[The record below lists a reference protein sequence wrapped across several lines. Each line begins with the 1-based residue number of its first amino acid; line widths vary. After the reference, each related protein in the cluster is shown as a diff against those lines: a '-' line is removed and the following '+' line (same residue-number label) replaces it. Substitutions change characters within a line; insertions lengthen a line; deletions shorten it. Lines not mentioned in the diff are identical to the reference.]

1 METIKKFIA
10 FILWGFILILPT
22 NSQTLH
28 AIIFAN
34 TKCPG
39 EEPGSMGIGPSVTCD
54 YQRMKIEF
62 ETMASFLNYKK
73 DFQWYEG
80 SPNHFCR
87 TNLESALNNL
97 SCGKDDIV
105 IFYYSGHGGR
115 SPKETK
121 DPFPWMQLVVDP
133 YRTAWNA
140 SQYYS
145 LSQVLKRIEAKQ
157 PRLSIVLGDLCNSLS
172 NAIPQKDVPEMK
184 GATKMSKAPCDFY
197 RDLFL
202 KVKGSIIASSSK
214 PGETSSAYE
223 DGGAFTICFTE
234 VLQIMVSDN
243 MEPDWELLLEGTK
256 LRTQNKTRNRKAGSQ
271 TPIYAVNLQKVSAIP
286 TTSPLEQTQPSGE
299 QPTGNSSIDD
309 YLTTIGCSN
318 TPIKERISLI
328 NTTLN
333 KFFASPQAKVEVV
346 GRDGKT
352 VVATKYAST
361 YLNNLSIA
369 RNLVKVMNVDQTEG
383 SNGKLTY
390 LKVHEMY
397 KQ

>member
-115 SPKETK
+115 SPKETQ

-133 YRTAWNA
+133 YHTPWNA

-184 GATKMSKAPCDFY
+184 GATKISKAPCDFY
-197 RDLFL
+197 KDLFL
-202 KVKGSIIASSSK
+202 KVKGSIISSSSR
-214 PGETSSAYE
+214 PGETSVAFS

-234 VLQIMVSDN
+234 ALQIMVSNN
-243 MEPDWELLLEGTK
+243 MEPDWETLLEGTK
-256 LRTQNKTRNRKAGSQ
+256 IRTSKVTQGKQN
-271 TPIYAVNLQKVSAIP
+271 PIYEAQLQKVSDIP
-286 TTSPLEQTQPSGE
+286 STSEQPSVSP
-299 QPTGNSSIDD
+299 QPTSEDRDIANYLTAIGNS
-309 YLTTIGCSN
+309 N
-318 TPIKERISLI
+318 TAIKERINLVYQ
-328 NTTLN
+328 TLN
-333 KFFASPQAKVEVV
+333 LFFASPQAKVEVV

-352 VVATKYAST
+352 IVATKYASA

-369 RNLVKVMNVDQTEG
+369 RNLVKVINVDQTEG

-397 KQ
+397 K

>member
-39 EEPGSMGIGPSVTCD
+39 EEPGSMGIGSSVTCD

-87 TNLESALNNL
+87 TNLDSALNNL

-115 SPKETK
+115 SPKETQ

-133 YRTAWNA
+133 YRTPWNA

-184 GATKMSKAPCDFY
+184 GATKISKAPCDFY
-197 RDLFL
+197 KDLFL
-202 KVKGSIIASSSK
+202 KVKGSIISSSSR
-214 PGETSSAYE
+214 PGETSAAFS

-234 VLQIMVSDN
+234 ALQIMVSNN
-243 MEPDWELLLEGTK
+243 MEPDWETLLEGTK
-256 LRTQNKTRNRKAGSQ
+256 IRTSKVTQGKQN
-271 TPIYAVNLQKVSAIP
+271 PIYEAQLQKVSDIP
-286 TTSPLEQTQPSGE
+286 STSEQPSVSP
-299 QPTGNSSIDD
+299 QPTSEDRDIANYLTAIGNS
-309 YLTTIGCSN
+309 N
-318 TPIKERISLI
+318 TAIKERINLVYQ
-328 NTTLN
+328 TLN
-333 KFFASPQAKVEVV
+333 LFFASPQAKVEVV

-352 VVATKYAST
+352 IVATKYASA

-369 RNLVKVMNVDQTEG
+369 RNLVKVINVDQTEG

-397 KQ
+397 K

>member
-115 SPKETK
+115 SPKETQ

-133 YRTAWNA
+133 YHTPWNA

-184 GATKMSKAPCDFY
+184 GATKISKAPCDFY
-197 RDLFL
+197 KDLFL
-202 KVKGSIIASSSK
+202 KVKGSIISSSSK
-214 PGETSSAYE
+214 PGETSAAFS

-234 VLQIMVSDN
+234 ALQIMVSNN
-243 MEPDWELLLEGTK
+243 MEPDWETLLEGTK
-256 LRTQNKTRNRKAGSQ
+256 MRTSKVTQGKQN
-271 TPIYAVNLQKVSAIP
+271 PIYEARLQKVSDIP
-286 TTSPLEQTQPSGE
+286 STSEQPSVSP
-299 QPTGNSSIDD
+299 QPTSEDRDIANYLTAIGNS
-309 YLTTIGCSN
+309 N
-318 TPIKERISLI
+318 TAIKERINLVYQ
-328 NTTLN
+328 TLN
-333 KFFASPQAKVEVV
+333 LFFASPQAKVEVV

-352 VVATKYAST
+352 IVATKYASA

-369 RNLVKVMNVDQTEG
+369 RNLVKVINVDQTEG
-383 SNGKLTY
+383 NNGKLTY

-397 KQ
+397 K

>member
-133 YRTAWNA
+133 YHPPWNA

-184 GATKMSKAPCDFY
+184 GATKISKAPCDFY
-197 RDLFL
+197 KDLFL
-202 KVKGSIIASSSK
+202 KVKGSIISSSSR
-214 PGETSSAYE
+214 PGETSAAFS

-234 VLQIMVSDN
+234 ALQIMVSNN
-243 MEPDWELLLEGTK
+243 MEPDWETLLEGTK
-256 LRTQNKTRNRKAGSQ
+256 IRTSKVTQGKQN
-271 TPIYAVNLQKVSAIP
+271 PIYEAQLQKVSDIP
-286 TTSPLEQTQPSGE
+286 STSEQPSVSP
-299 QPTGNSSIDD
+299 QPTSEDRDIANYLTAIGNS
-309 YLTTIGCSN
+309 N
-318 TPIKERISLI
+318 TAIKERINLVYQ
-328 NTTLN
+328 TLN
-333 KFFASPQAKVEVV
+333 LFFASPQAKVEVV

-352 VVATKYAST
+352 IVATKYASA

-369 RNLVKVMNVDQTEG
+369 RNLVKVINVDQTEG

-397 KQ
+397 K

>member
-115 SPKETK
+115 SPKETQ
-121 DPFPWMQLVVDP
+121 DPFPWMQLAVDP
-133 YRTAWNA
+133 YHTPWNA

-184 GATKMSKAPCDFY
+184 GATKISKAPCDFY
-197 RDLFL
+197 KDLFL
-202 KVKGSIIASSSK
+202 KVKGSIISSSSR
-214 PGETSSAYE
+214 PGETSAAFS

-234 VLQIMVSDN
+234 ALQIMVSNN
-243 MEPDWELLLEGTK
+243 MEPDWETLLEGTK
-256 LRTQNKTRNRKAGSQ
+256 IRTSKVTQGKQN
-271 TPIYAVNLQKVSAIP
+271 PIYEAQLQKVSDIP
-286 TTSPLEQTQPSGE
+286 STSEQPSVSP
-299 QPTGNSSIDD
+299 QPTSEDRDIANYLTAIGNS
-309 YLTTIGCSN
+309 N
-318 TPIKERISLI
+318 TAIKERINLVYQ
-328 NTTLN
+328 TLN
-333 KFFASPQAKVEVV
+333 LFFASPQAKVEVV

-352 VVATKYAST
+352 IVATKYASA

-369 RNLVKVMNVDQTEG
+369 RNLVKVINVDQTEG

-397 KQ
+397 K

>member
-1 METIKKFIA
+1 METIKKFIV
-10 FILWGFILILPT
+10 FILLGFTLILPT

-115 SPKETK
+115 SPKETQ

-133 YRTAWNA
+133 YRTPWNA

-184 GATKMSKAPCDFY
+184 GATKISKAPCDFY
-197 RDLFL
+197 KDLFL
-202 KVKGSIIASSSK
+202 KVKGSIISSSSK
-214 PGETSSAYE
+214 PGETSAAFS

-234 VLQIMVSDN
+234 ALQIMVSNN
-243 MEPDWELLLEGTK
+243 MEPDWETLLEGTK
-256 LRTQNKTRNRKAGSQ
+256 MRTSKVTQGKQN
-271 TPIYAVNLQKVSAIP
+271 PIYEARLQKVSDIP
-286 TTSPLEQTQPSGE
+286 STSEQPSVSP
-299 QPTGNSSIDD
+299 QPTSEERDIANYLTAIGNS
-309 YLTTIGCSN
+309 N
-318 TPIKERISLI
+318 TAIKERINLVYQ
-328 NTTLN
+328 TLN
-333 KFFASPQAKVEVV
+333 LFFASPQAKVEVV

-352 VVATKYAST
+352 IVATKYASA

-369 RNLVKVMNVDQTEG
+369 RNLVKVINVDQTEG
-383 SNGKLTY
+383 NNGKLTY

-397 KQ
+397 K

>member
-1 METIKKFIA
+1 METIRKALTLLLLAFAIA
-10 FILWGFILILPT
+10 IPT
-22 NSQTLH
+22 NCQTLH

-39 EEPGSMGIGPSVTCD
+39 EKPGSTGIGPSVTCD

-80 SPNHFCR
+80 SPSNFCR
-87 TNLESALNNL
+87 GKLESALNNL
-97 SCGKDDIV
+97 SCGSDDIV

-115 SPKETK
+115 SPQDTQ

-133 YRTAWNA
+133 YHTPWAA
-140 SQYYS
+140 SQYCS
-145 LSQVLKRIEAKQ
+145 LSQVLQRIKAKQ
-157 PRLSIVLGDLCNSLS
+157 PRLAIVLGDLCNSLS
-172 NAIPQKDVPEMK
+172 NAIPQKDIPEMK

-197 RDLFL
+197 KDLFL

-214 PGETSSAYE
+214 PGETSAACE

-234 VLQIMVSDN
+234 ALQIMVSNN
-243 MEPDWELLLEGTK
+243 MEPDWNMLLNGAK
-256 LRTQNKTRNRKAGSQ
+256 LRTSKLTAGKQN
-271 TPIYAVNLQKVSAIP
+271 PIYETHLLKVSNVP
-286 TTSPLEQTQPSGE
+286 TTNSIGQGQQTTQPENDG
-299 QPTGNSSIDD
+299 SIDE
-309 YLTTIGCSN
+309 YLTTIGSSN

-328 NTTLN
+328 STTLN
-333 KFFASPQAKVEVV
+333 KFFASPQAKIEVV
-346 GRDGKT
+346 GKDGKT
-352 VVATKYAST
+352 IVGTKYASM

-369 RNLVKVMNVDQTEG
+369 RNLVKVIAVNQTES
-383 SNGKLTY
+383 SNGKITY

-397 KQ
+397 Q

>member
-1 METIKKFIA
+1 METIKKFIV
-10 FILWGFILILPT
+10 FILLGFTLILPT

-115 SPKETK
+115 SPKETQ

-133 YRTAWNA
+133 YRTPWNA

-172 NAIPQKDVPEMK
+172 NAIPPKDVPEMK
-184 GATKMSKAPCDFY
+184 GATKISKAPCDFY
-197 RDLFL
+197 KDLFL
-202 KVKGSIIASSSK
+202 KVKGSIISSSSK
-214 PGETSSAYE
+214 PGETSAAFS

-234 VLQIMVSDN
+234 ALQIMVSNN
-243 MEPDWELLLEGTK
+243 MEPDWETLLEGTK
-256 LRTQNKTRNRKAGSQ
+256 MRTSKVTQGKQN
-271 TPIYAVNLQKVSAIP
+271 PIYEARLQKVSDIP
-286 TTSPLEQTQPSGE
+286 STSEQPSVSP
-299 QPTGNSSIDD
+299 QPTSEEREIANYLTAIGNS
-309 YLTTIGCSN
+309 N
-318 TPIKERISLI
+318 TAIKERINLVYQ
-328 NTTLN
+328 TLN
-333 KFFASPQAKVEVV
+333 LFFASPQAKVEVV

-352 VVATKYAST
+352 IVATKYASA

-369 RNLVKVMNVDQTEG
+369 RNLVKVINVDQTEG
-383 SNGKLTY
+383 NNGKLTY
-390 LKVHEMY
+390 LKVH
-397 KQ
+397 

>member
-184 GATKMSKAPCDFY
+184 GATKISKAPCDFY
-197 RDLFL
+197 KDLFL
-202 KVKGSIIASSSK
+202 KVKGSIISSSSR
-214 PGETSSAYE
+214 PGETSAAFS

-234 VLQIMVSDN
+234 ALQIMVSNN
-243 MEPDWELLLEGTK
+243 MEPDWETLLEGTK
-256 LRTQNKTRNRKAGSQ
+256 IRTSKVTQGKQN
-271 TPIYAVNLQKVSAIP
+271 PIYEAQLQKVSDIP
-286 TTSPLEQTQPSGE
+286 STSEQPSVSP
-299 QPTGNSSIDD
+299 QPTSEDRDIANYLTAIGNS
-309 YLTTIGCSN
+309 N
-318 TPIKERISLI
+318 TAIKERINLVYQ
-328 NTTLN
+328 TLN
-333 KFFASPQAKVEVV
+333 LFFASPQAKVEVV

-352 VVATKYAST
+352 IVATKYASA

-369 RNLVKVMNVDQTEG
+369 RNLVKVINVDQTEG

-397 KQ
+397 K

>member
-10 FILWGFILILPT
+10 IILWGFILVHPT

-39 EEPGSMGIGPSVTCD
+39 ENSSSMGIGPSVTCD

-80 SPNHFCR
+80 SPSHFCR

-115 SPKETK
+115 SPQETQ

-133 YRTAWNA
+133 YHTPWAA
-140 SQYYS
+140 SHYFS
-145 LSQVLKRIEAKQ
+145 LSQVLKKIKAKQ

-172 NAIPQKDVPEMK
+172 NAIPHKEIPEMK
-184 GATKMSKAPCDFY
+184 GATKISKAPCDFY
-197 RDLFL
+197 KDLFL
-202 KVKGSIIASSSK
+202 KVKGSIIASYSK
-214 PGETSSAYE
+214 PGETSAAYE

-234 VLQIMVSDN
+234 ALQIMVSNN
-243 MEPDWELLLEGTK
+243 MKPDWNILLNNAK
-256 LRTQNKTRNRKAGSQ
+256 LRTSNMTDGEQN
-271 TPIYAVNLQKVSAIP
+271 PIFETNLQKVSDMP
-286 TTSPLEQTQPSGE
+286 TIHTIDQGLQTTQPENYS
-299 QPTGNSSIDD
+299 NIDE
-309 YLTTIGCSN
+309 YLTAIGSSN
-318 TPIKERISLI
+318 TPIKERISLV

-333 KFFASPQAKVEVV
+333 KFFASPQAKIEVV
-346 GRDGKT
+346 GKDGKT
-352 VVATKYAST
+352 IVSTKYAAM
-361 YLNNLSIA
+361 YLNNLSIT
-369 RNLVKVMNVDQTEG
+369 RNLVKVIAVNQSE
-383 SNGKLTY
+383 SNKGKLTY

-397 KQ
+397 Q

>member
-39 EEPGSMGIGPSVTCD
+39 EEPGSMGIGSSVTCD

-87 TNLESALNNL
+87 TNLDSALNNL

-115 SPKETK
+115 SPKETQ

-133 YRTAWNA
+133 YRTPWNA

-184 GATKMSKAPCDFY
+184 GATKISKAPCDFY
-197 RDLFL
+197 KDLFL
-202 KVKGSIIASSSK
+202 KVKGSIISSSSK
-214 PGETSSAYE
+214 PGETSAAFS

-234 VLQIMVSDN
+234 ALQIMVSNN
-243 MEPDWELLLEGTK
+243 MEPDWETLLEGTK
-256 LRTQNKTRNRKAGSQ
+256 IRTSKVTQGKQN
-271 TPIYAVNLQKVSAIP
+271 PIYEAQLQKVSDIP
-286 TTSPLEQTQPSGE
+286 STSEQPSVSP
-299 QPTGNSSIDD
+299 QPTSEDRDIANYLTAIGNS
-309 YLTTIGCSN
+309 N
-318 TPIKERISLI
+318 TAIKERINLVYQ
-328 NTTLN
+328 TLN
-333 KFFASPQAKVEVV
+333 LFFASPQAKVEVV

-352 VVATKYAST
+352 IVATKYASA

-369 RNLVKVMNVDQTEG
+369 RNLVKVINVDQTEG

-397 KQ
+397 K

>member
-1 METIKKFIA
+1 METIKKFIV
-10 FILWGFILILPT
+10 FILLGFTLILPT

-115 SPKETK
+115 SPKETQ

-133 YRTAWNA
+133 YRTPWNA

-172 NAIPQKDVPEMK
+172 NAIPPKDVPEMK
-184 GATKMSKAPCDFY
+184 GATKISKAPCDFY
-197 RDLFL
+197 KDLFL
-202 KVKGSIIASSSK
+202 KVKGSIISSSSK
-214 PGETSSAYE
+214 PGETSAAFS

-234 VLQIMVSDN
+234 ALQIMVSNN
-243 MEPDWELLLEGTK
+243 MEPDWETLLEGTK
-256 LRTQNKTRNRKAGSQ
+256 MRTSKVTQGKQN
-271 TPIYAVNLQKVSAIP
+271 PIYEARLQKVSDIP
-286 TTSPLEQTQPSGE
+286 STSEQPSVSP
-299 QPTGNSSIDD
+299 QPTSEEREIANYLTAIGNS
-309 YLTTIGCSN
+309 N
-318 TPIKERISLI
+318 TAIKERINLVYQ
-328 NTTLN
+328 TLN
-333 KFFASPQAKVEVV
+333 LFFASPQAKVEVV

-352 VVATKYAST
+352 IVATKYASA

-369 RNLVKVMNVDQTEG
+369 RNLVKVINVDQTEG
-383 SNGKLTY
+383 NNGKLTY

-397 KQ
+397 K

>member
-1 METIKKFIA
+1 METIKKFIV
-10 FILWGFILILPT
+10 FILLGFTLILPT

-115 SPKETK
+115 SPKETQ

-133 YRTAWNA
+133 YRTPWNA

-184 GATKMSKAPCDFY
+184 GATKISKAPCDFY
-197 RDLFL
+197 KDLFL
-202 KVKGSIIASSSK
+202 KVKGSIISSSSK
-214 PGETSSAYE
+214 PGETSAAFS

-234 VLQIMVSDN
+234 ALQIMVSNN
-243 MEPDWELLLEGTK
+243 MEPDWETLLEGTK
-256 LRTQNKTRNRKAGSQ
+256 MRTSKVTQGKQN
-271 TPIYAVNLQKVSAIP
+271 PIYEARLQKVSDIP
-286 TTSPLEQTQPSGE
+286 STSEQPSVSP
-299 QPTGNSSIDD
+299 QPTSEEREIANYLTAIGNS
-309 YLTTIGCSN
+309 N
-318 TPIKERISLI
+318 TAIKERINLVYQ
-328 NTTLN
+328 TLN
-333 KFFASPQAKVEVV
+333 LFFASPQAKVEVV

-352 VVATKYAST
+352 IVATKYASA

-369 RNLVKVMNVDQTEG
+369 RNLVKVINVDQTEG
-383 SNGKLTY
+383 NNGKLTY

-397 KQ
+397 K

>member
-1 METIKKFIA
+1 METIKKFIV
-10 FILWGFILILPT
+10 FILLGFTLILPT

-87 TNLESALNNL
+87 TNLESALNNV

-115 SPKETK
+115 SPKETQ

-133 YRTAWNA
+133 YRTPWNA

-172 NAIPQKDVPEMK
+172 NAIPPKDVPEMK
-184 GATKMSKAPCDFY
+184 GATKISKAPCDFY
-197 RDLFL
+197 KDLFL
-202 KVKGSIIASSSK
+202 KVKGSIISSSSK
-214 PGETSSAYE
+214 PGETSAAFS

-234 VLQIMVSDN
+234 ALQIMVSNN
-243 MEPDWELLLEGTK
+243 MEPDWETLLEGTK
-256 LRTQNKTRNRKAGSQ
+256 MRTSKVTQGKQN
-271 TPIYAVNLQKVSAIP
+271 PIYEARLQKVSDIP
-286 TTSPLEQTQPSGE
+286 STSEQPSVSP
-299 QPTGNSSIDD
+299 QPTSEEREIANYLTAIGNS
-309 YLTTIGCSN
+309 N
-318 TPIKERISLI
+318 TAIKERINLVYQ
-328 NTTLN
+328 TLN
-333 KFFASPQAKVEVV
+333 LFFASPQAKVEVV

-352 VVATKYAST
+352 IVATKYASA

-369 RNLVKVMNVDQTEG
+369 RNLVKVINVDQTEG
-383 SNGKLTY
+383 NNGKLTY

-397 KQ
+397 K

>member
-115 SPKETK
+115 SPKETQ

-133 YRTAWNA
+133 YHTPWNA

-184 GATKMSKAPCDFY
+184 GATKISKAPCDFY
-197 RDLFL
+197 KDLFL
-202 KVKGSIIASSSK
+202 KVKGSIISSSSR
-214 PGETSSAYE
+214 PGETSAAFS

-234 VLQIMVSDN
+234 ALQIMVSNN
-243 MEPDWELLLEGTK
+243 MEPDWETLLEGTK
-256 LRTQNKTRNRKAGSQ
+256 IRTSKVTQGKQN
-271 TPIYAVNLQKVSAIP
+271 PIYEAQLQKVSDIP
-286 TTSPLEQTQPSGE
+286 STSEQPSVSP
-299 QPTGNSSIDD
+299 QPTSEEREIANYLTAIGNS
-309 YLTTIGCSN
+309 N
-318 TPIKERISLI
+318 TAIKERINLVYQ
-328 NTTLN
+328 TLN
-333 KFFASPQAKVEVV
+333 LFFASPQAKVEVV

-352 VVATKYAST
+352 IVATKYASA

-369 RNLVKVMNVDQTEG
+369 RNLVKVINVDQTEG

-397 KQ
+397 K

>member
-39 EEPGSMGIGPSVTCD
+39 EKPGSMGIGPSVTCD

-97 SCGKDDIV
+97 SCEKDDIV

-115 SPKETK
+115 SPKETE

-133 YRTAWNA
+133 YRTPWNA

-184 GATKMSKAPCDFY
+184 GATKISKAPCDFY
-197 RDLFL
+197 KDLFL
-202 KVKGSIIASSSK
+202 KVKGSIISSSSR
-214 PGETSSAYE
+214 PGETSAAFS

-234 VLQIMVSDN
+234 ALQIMVSNN
-243 MEPDWELLLEGTK
+243 MEPDWETLLEGTK
-256 LRTQNKTRNRKAGSQ
+256 IRTSKVTQGKQN
-271 TPIYAVNLQKVSAIP
+271 PIYEAQLQNVSDIP
-286 TTSPLEQTQPSGE
+286 STSE
-299 QPTGNSSIDD
+299 QPTVSPQPTSEDRDIANYLTAIGNS
-309 YLTTIGCSN
+309 N
-318 TPIKERISLI
+318 TAIKERINLVYQ
-328 NTTLN
+328 TLN
-333 KFFASPQAKVEVV
+333 LFFASPQAKVEVV

-352 VVATKYAST
+352 IVATKYASA

-369 RNLVKVMNVDQTEG
+369 RNLVKVINVDQTEG

-397 KQ
+397 K

>member
-10 FILWGFILILPT
+10 FFLWGFILILPT

-184 GATKMSKAPCDFY
+184 GATKISKAPCDFY
-197 RDLFL
+197 KDLFL
-202 KVKGSIIASSSK
+202 KVKGSIISSSSR
-214 PGETSSAYE
+214 PGETSAAFS

-234 VLQIMVSDN
+234 ALQIMVSNN
-243 MEPDWELLLEGTK
+243 MEPDWETLLEGTK
-256 LRTQNKTRNRKAGSQ
+256 IRTSKVTQGKQN
-271 TPIYAVNLQKVSAIP
+271 PIYEAQLQNVSDIP
-286 TTSPLEQTQPSGE
+286 STSE
-299 QPTGNSSIDD
+299 QPTVSPQPTSEDRDIANYLTAIGNS
-309 YLTTIGCSN
+309 N
-318 TPIKERISLI
+318 TAIKERINLVYQ
-328 NTTLN
+328 TLN
-333 KFFASPQAKVEVV
+333 LFFASPQAKVEVV

-352 VVATKYAST
+352 IVATKYASA

-369 RNLVKVMNVDQTEG
+369 RNLVKVINVDQTEG

-397 KQ
+397 K

>member
-1 METIKKFIA
+1 METIKKLLAIMFWTTIMIIPA
-10 FILWGFILILPT
+10 

-39 EEPGSMGIGPSVTCD
+39 EKPGSMGIGPSVTCD

-80 SPNHFCR
+80 SPSNFCR
-87 TNLESALNNL
+87 TKLETALNNL
-97 SCGKDDIV
+97 SCGNDDIV

-115 SPKETK
+115 SPQEKQ
-121 DPFPWMQLVVDP
+121 DQFPWMQLVVDP
-133 YRTAWNA
+133 YRTPWNA

-145 LSQVLKRIEAKQ
+145 LSQVLNRIKAKR
-157 PRLSIVLGDLCNSLS
+157 PRLTIVLGDLCNSLS

-214 PGETSSAYE
+214 PGETSAACE
-223 DGGAFTICFTE
+223 EGGAFTICFTE
-234 VLQIMVSDN
+234 ALQIMVSNN
-243 MEPDWELLLEGTK
+243 MEPDWNILLEGAK
-256 LRTQNKTRNRKAGSQ
+256 RRTSKSTEGRQNPVYETQLQAVSDIPNTSTNGQQPSSTINEEGDIACYLTAIGS
-271 TPIYAVNLQKVSAIP
+271 S
-286 TTSPLEQTQPSGE
+286 TTSIKDRINLVNQTLS
-299 QPTGNSSIDD
+299 
-309 YLTTIGCSN
+309 
-318 TPIKERISLI
+318 
-328 NTTLN
+328 
-333 KFFASPQAKVEVV
+333 KFFSTPQAKVEIV

-369 RNLVKVMNVDQTEG
+369 RNLVKVMNVDQTAG

>member
-1 METIKKFIA
+1 METIKKFIV
-10 FILWGFILILPT
+10 FILLGFTLILPT

-39 EEPGSMGIGPSVTCD
+39 EEPGSMGIGPSVTSD

-115 SPKETK
+115 SPKETQ

-133 YRTAWNA
+133 YRTPWNA

-184 GATKMSKAPCDFY
+184 GATKISKAPCDFY
-197 RDLFL
+197 KDLFL
-202 KVKGSIIASSSK
+202 KVKGSIISSSSK
-214 PGETSSAYE
+214 PGETSAAFS

-234 VLQIMVSDN
+234 ALQIMVSNN
-243 MEPDWELLLEGTK
+243 MEPDWETLLEGTK
-256 LRTQNKTRNRKAGSQ
+256 MRTSKVTQGKQN
-271 TPIYAVNLQKVSAIP
+271 PIYEARLQKVSDIP
-286 TTSPLEQTQPSGE
+286 STSEQPSVSP
-299 QPTGNSSIDD
+299 QPTSEEREIANYLTAIGNS
-309 YLTTIGCSN
+309 N
-318 TPIKERISLI
+318 TAIKERINLVYQ
-328 NTTLN
+328 TLN
-333 KFFASPQAKVEVV
+333 LFFASPQAKVEVV

-352 VVATKYAST
+352 IVATKYASA

-369 RNLVKVMNVDQTEG
+369 RNLVKVINVDQTEG
-383 SNGKLTY
+383 NNGKLTY

-397 KQ
+397 K

>member
-1 METIKKFIA
+1 METIKKFIV
-10 FILWGFILILPT
+10 FILLGFTLILPT

-39 EEPGSMGIGPSVTCD
+39 EEPGSMGIGPSVTSD

-115 SPKETK
+115 SPKETQ

-133 YRTAWNA
+133 YRTPWNA

-184 GATKMSKAPCDFY
+184 GATKISKAPCDFY
-197 RDLFL
+197 KDLFL
-202 KVKGSIIASSSK
+202 KVKGSIISSSSK
-214 PGETSSAYE
+214 PGETSAAFS

-234 VLQIMVSDN
+234 ALQIMVSNN
-243 MEPDWELLLEGTK
+243 MEPDWETLLEGTK
-256 LRTQNKTRNRKAGSQ
+256 MRTSKVTQGKQN
-271 TPIYAVNLQKVSAIP
+271 PIYEARLQKVSDIP
-286 TTSPLEQTQPSGE
+286 STSEQPSVSP
-299 QPTGNSSIDD
+299 QPTSEEREIANYLTAIGNS
-309 YLTTIGCSN
+309 N
-318 TPIKERISLI
+318 TAIKERINLVYQTLSL
-328 NTTLN
+328 
-333 KFFASPQAKVEVV
+333 FFASPQAKVEVV

-352 VVATKYAST
+352 IVATKYASA

-369 RNLVKVMNVDQTEG
+369 RNLVKVINVDQTEG
-383 SNGKLTY
+383 NNGKLTY

-397 KQ
+397 K

>member
-10 FILWGFILILPT
+10 FFLWGFILILPT

-184 GATKMSKAPCDFY
+184 GATKISKAPCDFY
-197 RDLFL
+197 KDLFL
-202 KVKGSIIASSSK
+202 KVKGSIISSSSR
-214 PGETSSAYE
+214 PGETSAAFS

-234 VLQIMVSDN
+234 ALQIMVSNN
-243 MEPDWELLLEGTK
+243 MEPDWETLLEGTK
-256 LRTQNKTRNRKAGSQ
+256 IRTSKVTQGKQN
-271 TPIYAVNLQKVSAIP
+271 PIYEARLQKVSDIP
-286 TTSPLEQTQPSGE
+286 STSEQPSVSP
-299 QPTGNSSIDD
+299 QPTSEERDIANYLTAIGNS
-309 YLTTIGCSN
+309 N
-318 TPIKERISLI
+318 TAIKERINLVYQ
-328 NTTLN
+328 TLN
-333 KFFASPQAKVEVV
+333 LFFASPQAKVEVV

-352 VVATKYAST
+352 IVATKYASA

-369 RNLVKVMNVDQTEG
+369 RNLVKVINVDQTEG

-397 KQ
+397 K

>member
-87 TNLESALNNL
+87 TNLEAALNNL

-115 SPKETK
+115 SPKETQ

-133 YRTAWNA
+133 YHTPWNA

-184 GATKMSKAPCDFY
+184 GATKISKAPCDFY
-197 RDLFL
+197 KDLFL
-202 KVKGSIIASSSK
+202 KVKGSIISSSSR
-214 PGETSSAYE
+214 PGETSAAFS

-234 VLQIMVSDN
+234 ALQIMVSNN
-243 MEPDWELLLEGTK
+243 MEPDWETLLEGTK
-256 LRTQNKTRNRKAGSQ
+256 IRTSKVTQGKQN
-271 TPIYAVNLQKVSAIP
+271 PIYEAQLQKVSDIP
-286 TTSPLEQTQPSGE
+286 STSEQPSVSP
-299 QPTGNSSIDD
+299 QPTSEDRDIANYLTAIGNS
-309 YLTTIGCSN
+309 N
-318 TPIKERISLI
+318 TAIKERINLVYQ
-328 NTTLN
+328 TLN
-333 KFFASPQAKVEVV
+333 LFFASPQAKVEVV

-352 VVATKYAST
+352 IVATKYASA

-369 RNLVKVMNVDQTEG
+369 RNLVKVINVDQTEG

-397 KQ
+397 K

>member
-1 METIKKFIA
+1 METIKKFIV
-10 FILWGFILILPT
+10 FILLGFTLILPT

-115 SPKETK
+115 SPKETQ

-133 YRTAWNA
+133 YSTPWNA

-184 GATKMSKAPCDFY
+184 GATKISKAPCDFY
-197 RDLFL
+197 KDLFL
-202 KVKGSIIASSSK
+202 KVKGSIISSSSR
-214 PGETSSAYE
+214 PGETSAAFS

-234 VLQIMVSDN
+234 ALQIMVSNN
-243 MEPDWELLLEGTK
+243 MEPDWETLLEGTK
-256 LRTQNKTRNRKAGSQ
+256 IRTSKVTQGKQN
-271 TPIYAVNLQKVSAIP
+271 PIYEAQLQKVSDIP
-286 TTSPLEQTQPSGE
+286 STSEQPSVSP
-299 QPTGNSSIDD
+299 QPTSEDRDIANYLTAIGNS
-309 YLTTIGCSN
+309 N
-318 TPIKERISLI
+318 TAIKERINLVYQ
-328 NTTLN
+328 TLN
-333 KFFASPQAKVEVV
+333 LFFASPQAKVEVV

-352 VVATKYAST
+352 IVATKYASA

-369 RNLVKVMNVDQTEG
+369 RNLVKVINVDQTEG
-383 SNGKLTY
+383 NNGKLTY

-397 KQ
+397 K

>member
-1 METIKKFIA
+1 METIKKFIV
-10 FILWGFILILPT
+10 FILLGFTLILPT

-115 SPKETK
+115 SPKETQ

-133 YRTAWNA
+133 YRTPWNA

-172 NAIPQKDVPEMK
+172 NAIPPKDVPEMK
-184 GATKMSKAPCDFY
+184 GATKISKAPCDFY
-197 RDLFL
+197 KDLFL
-202 KVKGSIIASSSK
+202 KVKGSIISSSSK
-214 PGETSSAYE
+214 PGETSAAFS

-234 VLQIMVSDN
+234 ALQIMVSNN
-243 MEPDWELLLEGTK
+243 MEPDWETLLEGTK
-256 LRTQNKTRNRKAGSQ
+256 MRTSKATQGKQN
-271 TPIYAVNLQKVSAIP
+271 PIYEARLQKVSDIP
-286 TTSPLEQTQPSGE
+286 STSEQPSVSP
-299 QPTGNSSIDD
+299 QPTSEEREIANYLTAIGNS
-309 YLTTIGCSN
+309 N
-318 TPIKERISLI
+318 TAIKERINLVYQ
-328 NTTLN
+328 TLN
-333 KFFASPQAKVEVV
+333 LFFASPQAKVEVV

-352 VVATKYAST
+352 IVATKYASA

-369 RNLVKVMNVDQTEG
+369 RNLVKVINVDQTEG
-383 SNGKLTY
+383 NNGKLTY

-397 KQ
+397 K

>member
-1 METIKKFIA
+1 METIKKFIV
-10 FILWGFILILPT
+10 FILLGFTLILPT

-115 SPKETK
+115 SPKETQ

-133 YRTAWNA
+133 YRTPWNA

-184 GATKMSKAPCDFY
+184 GATKISKAPCDFY
-197 RDLFL
+197 KDLFL
-202 KVKGSIIASSSK
+202 KVKGSIISSSSR
-214 PGETSSAYE
+214 PGETSAAFS

-234 VLQIMVSDN
+234 ALQIMVSNN
-243 MEPDWELLLEGTK
+243 MEPDWETLLEGTK
-256 LRTQNKTRNRKAGSQ
+256 IRTSKVTQGKQN
-271 TPIYAVNLQKVSAIP
+271 PIYEAQLQKVSDIP
-286 TTSPLEQTQPSGE
+286 STSEQPSVSP
-299 QPTGNSSIDD
+299 QPTSEDRDIANYLTAIGNS
-309 YLTTIGCSN
+309 N
-318 TPIKERISLI
+318 TAIKERINLVYQ
-328 NTTLN
+328 TLN
-333 KFFASPQAKVEVV
+333 LFFASPQAKVEVV

-352 VVATKYAST
+352 IVATKYASA

-369 RNLVKVMNVDQTEG
+369 RNLVKVINVDQTEG

-397 KQ
+397 K

>member
-1 METIKKFIA
+1 METIKKFIV
-10 FILWGFILILPT
+10 FILLGFTLILPT

-115 SPKETK
+115 SPKETQ

-133 YRTAWNA
+133 YRTPWNA

-184 GATKMSKAPCDFY
+184 GATKISKAPCDFY
-197 RDLFL
+197 KDLFL
-202 KVKGSIIASSSK
+202 KVKGSIISSSSK
-214 PGETSSAYE
+214 PGETSAAFS

-234 VLQIMVSDN
+234 ALQIMVSNN
-243 MEPDWELLLEGTK
+243 MEPDWETLLEGTK
-256 LRTQNKTRNRKAGSQ
+256 MRGSKVTQGKQN
-271 TPIYAVNLQKVSAIP
+271 PIYEARLQKVSDIP
-286 TTSPLEQTQPSGE
+286 STSEQPSVSP
-299 QPTGNSSIDD
+299 QPTSEEREIANYLTAIGNS
-309 YLTTIGCSN
+309 N
-318 TPIKERISLI
+318 TAIKERINLVYQ
-328 NTTLN
+328 TLN
-333 KFFASPQAKVEVV
+333 LFFASPQAKVEVV

-352 VVATKYAST
+352 IVATKYASA

-369 RNLVKVMNVDQTEG
+369 RNLVKVINVDQTEG
-383 SNGKLTY
+383 NNGKLTY

-397 KQ
+397 K

>member
-115 SPKETK
+115 SPKETQ

-133 YRTAWNA
+133 YRTPWNA

-184 GATKMSKAPCDFY
+184 GATKISKAPCDFY
-197 RDLFL
+197 KDLFL
-202 KVKGSIIASSSK
+202 KVKGSIISSSSK
-214 PGETSSAYE
+214 PGETSAAFS

-234 VLQIMVSDN
+234 ALQIMVSNN
-243 MEPDWELLLEGTK
+243 MEPDWETLLEGTK
-256 LRTQNKTRNRKAGSQ
+256 MRTSKVTQGKQN
-271 TPIYAVNLQKVSAIP
+271 PIYEARLQKVSDIP
-286 TTSPLEQTQPSGE
+286 STSEQPSVSP
-299 QPTGNSSIDD
+299 QPTSEEREIANYLTAIGNS
-309 YLTTIGCSN
+309 N
-318 TPIKERISLI
+318 TAIKERINLVYQ
-328 NTTLN
+328 TLN
-333 KFFASPQAKVEVV
+333 LFFTSPQAKVEVV

-352 VVATKYAST
+352 IVATKYASA

-369 RNLVKVMNVDQTEG
+369 RNLVKVINVDQTEG
-383 SNGKLTY
+383 NNGKLTY

-397 KQ
+397 K

>member
-1 METIKKFIA
+1 METIKKFIV
-10 FILWGFILILPT
+10 FILLGFTLILPT

-115 SPKETK
+115 SPKETQ

-133 YRTAWNA
+133 YRTPWNA

-184 GATKMSKAPCDFY
+184 GATKISKAPCDFY
-197 RDLFL
+197 KDLFL
-202 KVKGSIIASSSK
+202 KVKGSIISSSSK
-214 PGETSSAYE
+214 PGETSAAFS

-234 VLQIMVSDN
+234 ALQIMVSNN
-243 MEPDWELLLEGTK
+243 MEPDWETLLEGTK
-256 LRTQNKTRNRKAGSQ
+256 MRTSKVTQGKQN
-271 TPIYAVNLQKVSAIP
+271 PIYEARLQKVSDIP
-286 TTSPLEQTQPSGE
+286 STSEQPSVSP
-299 QPTGNSSIDD
+299 QPTSEEREIANYLTAIGNS
-309 YLTTIGCSN
+309 N
-318 TPIKERISLI
+318 TAIKERINLVYQ
-328 NTTLN
+328 TLN
-333 KFFASPQAKVEVV
+333 LFFTSPQAKVEVV

-352 VVATKYAST
+352 IVATKYASA

-369 RNLVKVMNVDQTEG
+369 RNLVKVINVDQTEG
-383 SNGKLTY
+383 NNGKLTY

-397 KQ
+397 K

>member
-1 METIKKFIA
+1 MITPA
-10 FILWGFILILPT
+10 

-39 EEPGSMGIGPSVTCD
+39 EVPGSMGIGPSVICD

-80 SPNHFCR
+80 SPTNFCR
-87 TNLESALNNL
+87 EKLESTLNNL
-97 SCGKDDIV
+97 SCGSEDIV

-115 SPKETK
+115 SPQEKQ

-133 YRTAWNA
+133 YRTPWNA

-184 GATKMSKAPCDFY
+184 GATKISKAPCDFY
-197 RDLFL
+197 KDLFL
-202 KVKGSIIASSSK
+202 KVKGSIISSSSK
-214 PGETSSAYE
+214 PGETSAAFS

-234 VLQIMVSDN
+234 ALQIMVSNN
-243 MEPDWELLLEGTK
+243 MEPDWETLLEGTK
-256 LRTQNKTRNRKAGSQ
+256 MRTSKVTQGKQN
-271 TPIYAVNLQKVSAIP
+271 PIYEARLQKVSDIP
-286 TTSPLEQTQPSGE
+286 STSEQPSVSP
-299 QPTGNSSIDD
+299 QPTSEEREIANYLTAIGNS
-309 YLTTIGCSN
+309 N
-318 TPIKERISLI
+318 TAIKERINLVYQ
-328 NTTLN
+328 TLN
-333 KFFASPQAKVEVV
+333 LFFTSPQAKVEVV

-352 VVATKYAST
+352 IVATKYASA

-369 RNLVKVMNVDQTEG
+369 RNLVKVINVDQTEG
-383 SNGKLTY
+383 NNGKLTY

-397 KQ
+397 K

>member
-10 FILWGFILILPT
+10 SILWGFILILPT

-39 EEPGSMGIGPSVTCD
+39 EKPGSMGIGPSVTCD

-97 SCGKDDIV
+97 SCEKDDIV

-115 SPKETK
+115 SPKETE

-133 YRTAWNA
+133 YRTPWNA

-184 GATKMSKAPCDFY
+184 GATKISKAPCDFY
-197 RDLFL
+197 KDLFL
-202 KVKGSIIASSSK
+202 KVKGSIISSSSR
-214 PGETSSAYE
+214 PGETSAAFS

-234 VLQIMVSDN
+234 ALQIMVSNN
-243 MEPDWELLLEGTK
+243 MEPDWETLLEGTK
-256 LRTQNKTRNRKAGSQ
+256 IRTSKVTQGKQN
-271 TPIYAVNLQKVSAIP
+271 PIYEAQLQNVSDIP
-286 TTSPLEQTQPSGE
+286 STSE
-299 QPTGNSSIDD
+299 QPTVSPQPTSEDRDIANYLTAIGNS
-309 YLTTIGCSN
+309 N
-318 TPIKERISLI
+318 TAIKERINLVYQ
-328 NTTLN
+328 TLN
-333 KFFASPQAKVEVV
+333 LFFASPQAKVEVV

-352 VVATKYAST
+352 IVATKYASA

-369 RNLVKVMNVDQTEG
+369 RNLVKVINVDQTEG

-397 KQ
+397 K

>member
-1 METIKKFIA
+1 METIKKFIV
-10 FILWGFILILPT
+10 FILLGFTLILPT

-115 SPKETK
+115 SPKETQ

-133 YRTAWNA
+133 YRTPWNA

-184 GATKMSKAPCDFY
+184 GATKISKAPCDFY
-197 RDLFL
+197 KDLFL
-202 KVKGSIIASSSK
+202 KVKGSIISSSSK
-214 PGETSSAYE
+214 PGETSAAFS

-234 VLQIMVSDN
+234 ALQIMVSNN
-243 MEPDWELLLEGTK
+243 MEPDWETLLEGTK
-256 LRTQNKTRNRKAGSQ
+256 MRTSKVTQGKQN
-271 TPIYAVNLQKVSAIP
+271 PIYEARLQKVSDIP
-286 TTSPLEQTQPSGE
+286 STSEQPSVSP
-299 QPTGNSSIDD
+299 QPTSEEREIANYLTAIGNS
-309 YLTTIGCSN
+309 N
-318 TPIKERISLI
+318 TAIKERINLVYQ
-328 NTTLN
+328 TLN
-333 KFFASPQAKVEVV
+333 LFFASPQAKVEVV

-352 VVATKYAST
+352 IVATKYASA

-369 RNLVKVMNVDQTEG
+369 RNLVKVINVDQTEG
-383 SNGKLTY
+383 NNGKLTY
-390 LKVHEMY
+390 LKAHEMY
-397 KQ
+397 K

>member
-115 SPKETK
+115 SPKETE

-133 YRTAWNA
+133 YRTPWNA

-184 GATKMSKAPCDFY
+184 GATKISKAPCDFY
-197 RDLFL
+197 KDLFL
-202 KVKGSIIASSSK
+202 KVKGSIISSSSR
-214 PGETSSAYE
+214 PGETSAAFS

-234 VLQIMVSDN
+234 ALQIMVSNN
-243 MEPDWELLLEGTK
+243 MEPDWETLLEGTK
-256 LRTQNKTRNRKAGSQ
+256 IRTSKVTQGKQN
-271 TPIYAVNLQKVSAIP
+271 PIYEAQLQKVSDIP
-286 TTSPLEQTQPSGE
+286 STSEQPSVSP
-299 QPTGNSSIDD
+299 QPTSEDRDIANYLTAIGNS
-309 YLTTIGCSN
+309 N
-318 TPIKERISLI
+318 TAIKERINLVYQ
-328 NTTLN
+328 TLN
-333 KFFASPQAKVEVV
+333 LFFASPQAKVEVV

-352 VVATKYAST
+352 IVATKYASA

-369 RNLVKVMNVDQTEG
+369 RNLVKVINVDQTEG

-397 KQ
+397 K

>member
-1 METIKKFIA
+1 METIKKFIV
-10 FILWGFILILPT
+10 FILLGFTLILPT

-115 SPKETK
+115 SPKETQ

-133 YRTAWNA
+133 YRTPWNA

-184 GATKMSKAPCDFY
+184 GATKISKAPCDFY
-197 RDLFL
+197 KDLFL
-202 KVKGSIIASSSK
+202 KVKGSIISSSSK
-214 PGETSSAYE
+214 PGETSAAFS

-234 VLQIMVSDN
+234 ALQIMVSNN
-243 MEPDWELLLEGTK
+243 MEPDWETLLEGTK
-256 LRTQNKTRNRKAGSQ
+256 MRTSKVTQGKQN
-271 TPIYAVNLQKVSAIP
+271 PIYEARLQKVSDIP
-286 TTSPLEQTQPSGE
+286 STSEQPSVSP
-299 QPTGNSSIDD
+299 QPTSEEREIANYLTAIGNS
-309 YLTTIGCSN
+309 N
-318 TPIKERISLI
+318 TAIKERINLVYQ
-328 NTTLN
+328 TLN
-333 KFFASPQAKVEVV
+333 LFFASPQAKVEVV

-352 VVATKYAST
+352 IVATKYASA

-369 RNLVKVMNVDQTEG
+369 RNLVKVINVDQTEG

-397 KQ
+397 K